1 MGGNENN
8 QRFGSTLKGLKKMTY
23 ESISILRISYRAID
37 IHSLREFQVITE
49 CLGVVDITRII
60 SILRISY
67 GAIDIHSL
75 REFHFLEKSI

>member
-23 ESISILRISYRAID
+23 ESISILRISYGAID

-67 GAIDIHSL
+67 GTIDIHSL